1 MSWWFLAG
9 FYISIHLFTEAHSI
23 TSSLTLLSKLIRL
36 KLAWQASAGC
46 ARTSQLQCSNTY
58 GLKMGL
64 CRHKQTMGSNLKG
77 RNHIPWTSQ
86 ETPEFLLQRLPKP
99 SRYNI
104 FYYMHWHK
112 HNPPNRAADTA
123 GGDAPLLT
131 SCLAVFQLPF
141 GKNSSCKANSTTK
154 YWELHSQS
162 DRNKI
167 MSARMT
173 AIACRQHPFW

>member
-9 FYISIHLFTEAHSI
+9 FYISTHLFTEAHSI
-23 TSSLTLLSKLIRL
+23 TSSLTLLSQLIRL

-46 ARTSQLQCSNTY
+46 THTSQLQRNCGTSSPKN
-58 GLKMGL
+58 GLWQEHM
-64 CRHKQTMGSNLKG
+64 MGSNLKG
-77 RNHIPWTSQ
+77 RNHIPGTFQ
-86 ETPEFLLQRLPKP
+86 GTPKFLLQRLPDTSK
-99 SRYNI
+99 YNT
-104 FYYMHWHK
+104 FYYMHRHK

-131 SCLAVFQLPF
+131 SCLTVFQLPS

-154 YWELHSQS
+154 YRELHSQS
-162 DRNKI
+162 DRNRI
-167 MSARMT
+167 MSAGMT